1 MNVLSRYE
9 NKKKEQEGT
18 RLKKK
23 NPFKAEQKTF

>member
-9 NKKKEQEGT
+9 NKKEEQEGT
-18 RLKKK
+18 RLKK